1 MATSDIYPPCIT
13 ANGTPSVPVPA
24 IEELEEL
31 MTLNYKFMLVYFH
44 KINPKWVPEV
54 IRSIM
59 VAGDVIQMAAS
70 MDCLKIHF
78 NPNDV
83 GTKHF
88 FMPKV
93 SG

>member
-44 KINPKWVPEV
+44 KINPK
-54 IRSIM
+54 
-59 VAGDVIQMAAS
+59 
-70 MDCLKIHF
+70 
-78 NPNDV
+78 
-83 GTKHF
+83 
-88 FMPKV
+88 
-93 SG
+93 

>member
-31 MTLNYKFMLVYFH
+31 KTPKFMLVYFH
-44 KINPKWVPEV
+44 NINPQWVPEV

-78 NPNDV
+78 YPNDV
-83 GTKHF
+83 ETKHF

>member
-1 MATSDIYPPCIT
+1 
-13 ANGTPSVPVPA
+13 
-24 IEELEEL
+24 
-31 MTLNYKFMLVYFH
+31 MLVYFH
-44 KINPKWVPEV
+44 KINPQWVPEV

-70 MDCLKIHF
+70 MDWLKIHF
-78 NPNDV
+78 YPNDV
-83 GTKHF
+83 ETKHF